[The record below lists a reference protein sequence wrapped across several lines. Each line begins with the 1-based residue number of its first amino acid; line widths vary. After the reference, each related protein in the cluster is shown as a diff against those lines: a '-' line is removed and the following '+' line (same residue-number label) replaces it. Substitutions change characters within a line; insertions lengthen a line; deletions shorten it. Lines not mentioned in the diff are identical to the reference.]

1 MRFKTFTITYYH
13 FPIKCSITR
22 VLLPESTEKRR
33 RREIAKDGGIPGIC
47 KLFEGDCSD
56 DKKWRIIRGG

>member
-33 RREIAKDGGIPGIC
+33 RREIARMEEYQGFANYLKATVQMTRNGG
-47 KLFEGDCSD
+47 
-56 DKKWRIIRGG
+56 